1 MSDSWGCDR
10 LNRKTFVH
18 IIEKNGFVF
27 HINDGEYEIWT
38 NQQMS
43 IHLSVNDEKAFWIFL
58 EDELGGVDFYTRGNL
73 NEISLLTFK
82 EDLFEIVFKN
92 DIFVQSRYVKKG

>member
-1 MSDSWGCDR
+1 M
-10 LNRKTFVH
+10 
-18 IIEKNGFVF
+18 F

-43 IHLSVNDEKAFWIFL
+43 IHLSVNDEKVFWIFL

-92 DIFVQSRYVKKG
+92 DIFVQSRYIKKG